1 MAKQT
6 QNFNPR
12 QSMSRDTYEVFHY
25 LDMASRHLDAHLHEF
40 YEVYF
45 FMEGDVDYW
54 VEGSV
59 YRLEPGDILL
69 IEPMVLHKPVP
80 RSQGERYRRIVL
92 WINRQYLAGLEKA
105 SLDRCF
111 DGQRRLLRLPVAES
125 HQLHSLAQR
134 LAQEAHSQD
143 DYSESSA
150 LGLLLQLMSLLNR
163 LQPKSGGQE
172 NCATPTLITQLLE
185 YIGRHYREPLSLEQL
200 ADHFFVNKYYL
211 SHEFRRVVGTG
222 VHRYITLKR
231 LHYAYDLLQEGN
243 APGEVSAAC
252 GFSDYTAFFKA
263 FKAEYGISPS
273 AVIPSV

>member
-12 QSMSRDTYEVFHY
+12 QSMSRDSYEVFHY

-69 IEPMVLHKPVP
+69 IEPMVLHKPVS

-125 HQLHSLAQR
+125 HQLHLLAQK
-134 LAQEAHSQD
+134 LVQEAYSGD
-143 DYSESSA
+143 AYSESTA

-163 LQPKSGGQE
+163 LHPKGGAQE

-185 YIGRHYREPLSLEQL
+185 YIGKHYREPLSLEQL

-222 VHRYITLKR
+222 VHRYIALKR
-231 LHYAYDLLQEGN
+231 LHYAYDLLQEGG
-243 APGEVSAAC
+243 APGEVSTES

-273 AVIPSV
+273 AVMPSA